1 MNYVKNDNKTKT
13 HENTTESGYGEMI
26 YMEPGPN
33 AVMSPVI
40 TEGRQTL
47 GPRGASPSNQISTVR
62 VDLKDQSPQTQG
74 DQIKSLVVA
83 IPSRGINEESM
94 DRSPKVINFGDT
106 SGEYNIR
113 TTNVRRSPKGG
124 IYQTFTNIEQGN
136 IAIEQPMQFSSFQNI
151 DNMYQIGNDSN
162 VMIGSQIR
170 QSPQGSV
177 REISYSMNP
186 REGRDPMIRGMSPGT
201 QNIDE
206 INSSGDKS
214 FEPQA
219 QLNNLKNVLGQSMRM
234 PVRYQSDMNMGNMNM
249 MNMNMIDSL
258 QPQAQTMTNSRI
270 IQNTSPDVKYN
281 NATYNNMTLGDVKNL
296 VKRFTKVYDPKK
308 TKEGTLINENQ
319 VIIPGANDDVFK
331 GRYRVLQ
338 KMNRLSNI
346 LLSKRVENSPEKGD
360 FENRSFEETRKTFD
374 RHTLNR
380 NTLKNGRM
388 TINRSP

>member
-1 MNYVKNDNKTKT
+1 
-13 HENTTESGYGEMI
+13 
-26 YMEPGPN
+26 MEPGPN

-47 GPRGASPSNQISTVR
+47 GPRGASPTNIISTVK

-74 DQIKSLVVA
+74 DRPIKSLVVA
-83 IPSRGINEESM
+83 IPSRGSNEESM
-94 DRSPKVINFGDT
+94 ERSPKIINFGDT

-136 IAIEQPMQFSSFQNI
+136 IAIEQPMQYSGFIQNI
-151 DNMYQIGNDSN
+151 DNMYQVGNDSN
-162 VMIGSQIR
+162 IMIGSQIR

-219 QLNNLKNVLGQSMRM
+219 QLNNLKNVLGQSVRM
-234 PVRYQSDMNMGNMNM
+234 PVRYQNDMSMGNMNM

-258 QPQAQTMTNSRI
+258 QPQAQTVTNSRI
-270 IQNTSPDVKYN
+270 VQNTSPDVKYN
-281 NATYNNMTLGDVKNL
+281 NATYNYLSS
-296 VKRFTKVYDPKK
+296 
-308 TKEGTLINENQ
+308 KEIFISSNTINESKNI
-319 VIIPGANDDVFK
+319 VKEITAIDTDEDTIIITCVEGYVSDSGKLYNI
-331 GRYRVLQ
+331 
-338 KMNRLSNI
+338 LSNKEVSGYKDGDK
-346 LLSKRVENSPEKGD
+346 LSKYQNKLNTIKYVFDGKYLTD
-360 FENRSFEETRKTFD
+360 IRK
-374 RHTLNR
+374 
-380 NTLKNGRM
+380 
-388 TINRSP
+388 